1 MINDKMR
8 ESNLRKVSRMFLI
21 GFCIVLASVH
31 SVSAQN
37 NSEKITIQQAID
49 LTLQNNIQIK
59 QASLNESLSDA
70 NIKQSKLA
78 VLPNL
83 NGNTNL
89 NFNFGRSVDQ
99 LSYQFVNQQ
108 VTNSN
113 GGLSSS
119 VTIFQGFQ
127 KLTQIAQNKLQLQ
140 ADKSKTAQVKN
151 DLILNVIN
159 TYLGVL
165 ANSDLA
171 SAAQNQ
177 LELANQTL
185 KREQKLFN
193 VGNKTTA
200 DISQAQSQ
208 YSTAEFNLVNAQN
221 QVDISKLNLAQL
233 MERDPSNSFDVV
245 KPIIDDVAFTDTT
258 YLANDVYLKALNT
271 QPEIALANYNTLV
284 AQKSVDFAKGSLYPR
299 LTLTGSLGSG
309 YSSASLQ
316 SVGNPILNGT
326 RIIGT
331 TQNTNEVV
339 VTPVFTNNFQ
349 KTPFNDQ
356 IDQNFNQSISFGL
369 SIPIFNGLQS
379 RTSVKR
385 AQINLQNVTYTQ
397 QLAKINLNKT
407 INQTVFDI
415 KAAKK
420 KYIAAQKTFDANKV
434 AYEAISQRYEVG
446 LVNSLDLTTSK
457 TNFDRAQFDL
467 IQSKY
472 DLLFKSKMIDF
483 YLGNPLTL

>member
-1 MINDKMR
+1 MR
-8 ESNLRKVSRMFLI
+8 EINLKKVFWMFLM
-21 GFCIVLASVH
+21 GLCLMLTSAYSVF
-31 SVSAQN
+31 AQN
-37 NSEKITIQQAID
+37 NVEKISIQQSID

-59 QASLNESLSDA
+59 QASLKESLSDI
-70 NIKQSKLA
+70 NIRQSKLA
-78 VLPNL
+78 LLPNL

-119 VTIFQGFQ
+119 VTVFQGFQ
-127 KLTQIAQNKLQLQ
+127 KLNQIAQNRLQFQ
-140 ADKSKTAQVKN
+140 ADKSQTAQVKN
-151 DLILNVIN
+151 DLMLNVIN
-159 TYLGVL
+159 TYLAVL
-165 ANSDLA
+165 ANSDLTV
-171 SAAQNQ
+171 AAQNQ
-177 LELANQTL
+177 LELSKQTL
-185 KREQKLFN
+185 NREQKLFD

-221 QVDISKLNLAQL
+221 QLDISKLNLAQL
-233 MERDPSNSFDVV
+233 MERDPSNPFDVI
-245 KPIIDDVAFTDTT
+245 KPVIENVAFTDTT
-258 YLANDVYLKALNT
+258 YLAKDVYQRALST
-271 QPEIALANYNTLV
+271 QPEIALVNYNKLV

-309 YSSASLQ
+309 YSSGSFQTIGA
-316 SVGNPILNGT
+316 PILNGT
-326 RIIGT
+326 RPIGI
-331 TQNTNEVV
+331 TQITNEVV
-339 VTPVFTNNFQ
+339 VTPVYISNLQ
-349 KTPFNDQ
+349 KTPFNNQ

-385 AQINLQNVTYTQ
+385 AQINLENVTYAA
-397 QLAKINLNKT
+397 QLAKNNLNKT
-407 INQTVFDI
+407 INQTVLDV

-420 KYIAAQKTFDANKV
+420 RYDAAQKTFDANKV

-457 TNFDRAQFDL
+457 TNFDKSQFDL
-467 IQSKY
+467 IQAKY
-472 DLLFKSKMIDF
+472 NLLFKSKMIDF